1 MRHQN
6 KTKNIGSA
14 SASHR
19 KSKLNLL
26 STALFKHKKIV
37 TTIAKA
43 KATRIF
49 AEKLITIAKRNDI
62 HSRRLVAR
70 FIREKDV
77 VKELFSE
84 IIEKVGD
91 RKGGY
96 TRIVKLGHRYGDG
109 AEMAVLELV
118 DFNLAN
124 VDKEQKKIERKEA
137 KKEEAKAAAEEKQ
150 EEKEVVEEKVEKEA
164 EVKEAEIIEE
174 EVKEAETPA
183 TASDEKQE
191 EIKKEEDSDTQKDNQ
206 TDKANS

>member
-124 VDKEQKKIERKEA
+124 VDKEQKKIDRKEA
-137 KKEEAKAAAEEKQ
+137 KKEAKAAAEEKQ
-150 EEKEVVEEKVEKEA
+150 EQKEVVEEKAEKEA
-164 EVKEAEIIEE
+164 DVKEAEIIEE

-183 TASDEKQE
+183 TASDETQE
-191 EIKKEEDSDTQKDNQ
+191 EIKKEEDSDTQKDNP